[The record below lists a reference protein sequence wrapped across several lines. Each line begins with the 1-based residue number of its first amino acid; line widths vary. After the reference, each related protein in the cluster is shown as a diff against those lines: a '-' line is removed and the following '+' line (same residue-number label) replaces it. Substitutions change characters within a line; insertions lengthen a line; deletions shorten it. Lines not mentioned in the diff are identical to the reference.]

1 MTPSREALFRIVAA
15 LVADELGARRGGA
28 IDPAESRG
36 WTEATTIDEDGLGVD
51 SLARLELVARVAGFF
66 HMPETGAEDYLLVH
80 RSLGDWAEIVG
91 ESLKR
96 YAARVTF
103 QTSGSTGAPKRIA
116 HEWADLDAEA
126 EAAAAALPGVRRV
139 LALAPPHHIY
149 GFLWT
154 VLLPQAAGAAV
165 CDLRGLAPGAA
176 LREAGPGDLI
186 VATPFLWDLALRS
199 GGDARGAIGLTSTAP
214 APARLWDAAR
224 AGGVARLLEIYGSTE
239 TGGLGWRDA
248 ADSPFGPAPHLLRDG
263 ETLRRARDGVALAPP
278 DDLAWTAD
286 GRFRP
291 AGRRDGAV
299 QVGGV
304 NVWPER
310 VAAVLAEHPLAAECA
325 VRLDHETARLKA
337 FVRPAAEADPAAL
350 QAALSRFAA
359 ERLTPPERPTRFDV
373 GPALPRT
380 ETGKLRD
387 WATAD

>member
-154 VLLPQAAGAAV
+154 VLLPQGRRRGR
-165 CDLRGLAPGAA
+165 LRPARPRA
-176 LREAGPGDLI
+176 R
-186 VATPFLWDLALRS
+186 
-199 GGDARGAIGLTSTAP
+199 RGAPRGG
-214 APARLWDAAR
+214 
-224 AGGVARLLEIYGSTE
+224 AGRPDR
-239 TGGLGWRDA
+239 RDA
-248 ADSPFGPAPHLLRDG
+248 VPLGPRAPLRR
-263 ETLRRARDGVALAPP
+263 RRARRDRA
-278 DDLAWTAD
+278 DLH
-286 GRFRP
+286 R
-291 AGRRDGAV
+291 AGRPRASGNPPRP
-299 QVGGV
+299 GGS
-304 NVWPER
+304 PGM
-310 VAAVLAEHPLAAECA
+310 LG
-325 VRLDHETARLKA
+325 D
-337 FVRPAAEADPAAL
+337 
-350 QAALSRFAA
+350 
-359 ERLTPPERPTRFDV
+359 
-373 GPALPRT
+373 
-380 ETGKLRD
+380 LRD
-387 WATAD
+387 RPRPEASAWGNPP